1 MTEQDLE
8 YIKNTIDYML
18 NNSRHKNHEHVY
30 NNASNSINK
39 LEKAIEV
46 IQCCKSDSEQLLAF
60 GKELLP
66 RKQHFML
73 DKHIALFLK
82 ERSK

>member
-1 MTEQDLE
+1 MNRPNKKDYLTTNQFE
-8 YIKNTIDYML
+8 YNQML
-18 NNSRHKNHEHVY
+18 NKYYDALEAY
-30 NNASNSINK
+30 IDI
-39 LEKAIEV
+39 LEKQLTLTDV
-46 IQCCKSDSEQLLAF
+46 VKSDSEQLLAF

>member
-46 IQCCKSDSEQLLAF
+46 IRCSTELKCGECDCEIKYPNIGCDTIKDCK
-60 GKELLP
+60 KT
-66 RKQHFML
+66 H
-73 DKHIALFLK
+73 
-82 ERSK
+82 